1 MSLDFSALHLVI
13 GEESPSAEGLKPAF
27 SGAEDK
33 YTNKDTCYLISK
45 ENLDNK
51 YFWLCAR
58 YGKSLP
64 YSSTVYNT
72 KDQTEEDNPRSTDQ
86 IEPDKQLF
94 ALYCVHSRILY
105 LSSTK
110 KKLWVEEYLKKKLEK
125 DAVVIKTFFKDVDEF
140 IQKIK
145 SVEKI
150 RFVVK
155 SDLFSNQGG
164 IMKIFPSPNDLYG
177 LGMPEDFTLEAN
189 FTNARLTDNF
199 VECFKKMVGWKKSYE
214 ADSLLCIGRDDK
226 NFETVFNVDSFIQKI
241 SVEATKD
248 DQGLYDPATVKQ
260 ALIRKI
266 EGSYE

>member
-33 YTNKDTCYLISK
+33 YTNKDTCYLILK
-45 ENLDNK
+45 ENLDDK

-94 ALYCVHSRILY
+94 ALYCIHSRTLY
-105 LSSTK
+105 MSKAQQKS
-110 KKLWVEEYLKKKLEK
+110 WVEEYLKEKLK
-125 DAVVIKTFFKDVDEF
+125 QDVRIKAFFKNVDEF
-140 IQKIK
+140 LEQIK
-145 SVEKI
+145 SVEKV

-155 SDLFSNQGG
+155 NNLFTPQGG
-164 IMKIFPSPNDLYG
+164 FMKILHSLNDLCG
-177 LGMPEDFTLEAN
+177 LGVPAGFTFEAN
-189 FTNARLTDNF
+189 FANASLKAAF
-199 VECFKKMVGWKKSYE
+199 KEYFKKMVDWKKNYA
-214 ADSLLCIGRDDK
+214 ADSLVCIGRDDK
-226 NFETVFNVDSFIQKI
+226 NFEAVFNVDSFIQKI

-266 EGSYE
+266 EGYYE